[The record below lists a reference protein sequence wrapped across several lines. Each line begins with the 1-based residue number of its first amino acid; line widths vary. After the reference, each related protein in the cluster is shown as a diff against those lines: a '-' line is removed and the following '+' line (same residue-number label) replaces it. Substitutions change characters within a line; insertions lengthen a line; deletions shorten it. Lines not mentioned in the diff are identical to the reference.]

1 MSHKLLAYRIGH
13 IEMPNLTASVVHR
26 PADNGVTL
34 VMLTIPC
41 ARELFTA
48 YRVHGSI
55 GAITILGVAHESYDT
70 IIVSTPEAKEE
81 TGD

>member
-34 VMLTIPC
+34 VMLTIAC
-41 ARELFTA
+41 THELCTA

-55 GAITILGVAHESYDT
+55 GAITILGVAHESHDT